1 MAIKDIHIEGTRIV
15 YTETDYETIDDPDLK
30 NTLKKRLEVELG
42 LPLTPKTVK
51 QVDRVSDDDV
61 ILLENFPVIE
71 IIKIRIDS
79 KEISSEDYLLVENEG
94 TIYLNETCSG
104 KLYVEYTYG
113 LSEEEY
119 MPLLDL
125 MVEYETD
132 TSWTKDASSISEKN
146 VSVSYDTSQGK
157 GARIQS
163 MIEDL
168 RNKYSCVVE
177 MI

>member
-1 MAIKDIHIEGTRIV
+1 MTDENIIDESLEYGSEDELKDQ
-15 YTETDYETIDDPDLK
+15 
-30 NTLKKRLEVELG
+30 LKKRLELELG
-42 LPLTPKTVK
+42 LPLTPKSVK
-51 QVDRVSDDDV
+51 QVDKDFNDDV
-61 ILLENFPVIE
+61 ILLNNFPVIDVNL
-71 IIKIRIDS
+71 IQIGS
-79 KEISSEDYLLVENEG
+79 KEISSDDYLLVENEG
-94 TIYLNETCSG
+94 CIYLNEHCSG
-104 KLYVEYTYG
+104 RLYVEYSYG

-132 TSWTKDASSISEKN
+132 TSWTKNASSITEKN